1 MKPSIRTMS
10 NESPIHEFYRRI
22 KPESLNK
29 CLSDQQYDSKYLQG
43 MKVLRSEYS
52 LNICHVAF
60 DSKNVMPNNNQIK
73 QMADLQYLS
82 SDVIVIPSWFT
93 MVKDVKNRVEEFFKL
108 SDKYYEY
115 ASFRNN
121 KPVMASIPV
130 CISTE
135 ELPKVIDHYMN
146 MDITSFILD
155 FNSRS
160 MIKTTWVRSFIREL
174 EKYHVEDEGIVY
186 SINAS
191 QGVSR
196 KSDGGVCEAQDFLGF
211 GAGVDLLGNKY
222 FAKQSADMYNSHTSV
237 KMFYSDNYTYRPKIC
252 TEEEI
257 WKYKSESAKNQ
268 MLELN
273 NIRDTIKHSENV
285 LDLVKSK
292 NLSEITM
299 KWLIDQNKMEPRKTA
314 LDEFF

>member
-1 MKPSIRTMS
+1 MS
-10 NESPIHEFYRRI
+10 NESPVHEFYRRI
-22 KPESLNK
+22 KPNSLNK
-29 CLSDQQYDSKYLQG
+29 CLKDQQYDSKYLQG
-43 MKVLRSEYS
+43 MKSLRSEHS

-60 DSKNVMPNNNQIK
+60 DSENVMPDNNQIK

-82 SDVIVIPSWFT
+82 SDVVVIPSWFT
-93 MVKDVKNRVEEFFKL
+93 MVKDVKNRIEEFFEL

-115 ASFRNN
+115 ASFRNH

-135 ELPKVIDHYMN
+135 ELPMVIKHFMD

-155 FNSRS
+155 FNSRF
-160 MIKTTWVRSFIREL
+160 MTKTTWVRSFMREL

-191 QGVSR
+191 QGVSH
-196 KSDGGVCEAQDFLGF
+196 KSDGGICEAQDFLGF

-222 FAKQSADMYNSHTSV
+222 SAKQSADMYDSPTRSV
-237 KMFYSDNYTYRPKIC
+237 KIFDSANYTYHPTIC

-257 WKYKSESAKNQ
+257 WKYKSISVKNQ

-273 NIRDTIKHSENV
+273 NIRDTIKKSENV

-292 NLSEITM
+292 NLSDITM
-299 KWLIDQNKMEPRKTA
+299 KWLIDQNKVESRKTA